1 MAEVGTVPRWQKI
14 ALKKQ
19 APCLD
24 AIKMYK
30 IGMGV
35 DLIDQR
41 FAAYNLDR
49 KLTIRFYLSIF
60 LTWQINPMLTV
71 ILFATS
77 CI

>member
-1 MAEVGTVPRWQKI
+1 MLAKKI
-14 ALKKQ
+14 ALKIQ
-19 APCLD
+19 VPCLD
-24 AIKMYK
+24 AIKIYK

-35 DLIDQR
+35 DLIDQEVKR

-60 LTWQINPMLTV
+60 LTWQMYPMLTV